1 MGQVELEDG
10 PESGWEYVERLAVL
24 GASWEGGSWERRREI
39 MNRLVPVG
47 CGSRDVGVRFR
58 RFEYEESEYEE
69 RLNFHKILAKIGHE
83 VARYR
88 LV

>member
-1 MGQVELEDG
+1 MV
-10 PESGWEYVERLAVL
+10 
-24 GASWEGGSWERRREI
+24 
-39 MNRLVPVG
+39 NRLVPVG

-69 RLNFHKILAKIGHE
+69 WLNFHKILAKIDHE